1 MKTNF
6 KIGKLFIL
14 ITIFTISLG
23 CNEITDQQ
31 QPNIIIM
38 MADDLG
44 YGDVGCF
51 GNIIIETPN
60 IDQMASKGVKFTQFY
75 SGHPTCS
82 PSRAGMMT
90 GRTPFRNNICTFIP
104 DNSCVHLRDEQ
115 VTLAEICKKQGY
127 ETAFFGKWGLIGDME
142 DKSQPFPNDQG
153 FDYWLATHNNAKP
166 SHKNPTNFYRNG
178 KSEGKIE
185 GYSSQIVVDNAMEWL
200 NSRKDR
206 SIPFFLVL
214 WFHEPHRVL
223 AQPESFTKKYEKY
236 GETAGEYYA
245 NINHMDFQIGRF
257 MNYLNENNLDNN
269 SWITFTSDNG
279 PKNLDGRSTNGLRGR
294 KGQLYEGGYRVPSVM
309 YWKGKLEGGKTINE
323 PLVFFDFVPTFYDL
337 FGMEPMSQD
346 PLDGVSMLPA
356 IEGEKLNREEPPV
369 WMAVKHMAI
378 RHGDWKVYA
387 YFEDYK
393 PGTSFQAYLKSR
405 KIAKYELYN
414 LIDDPNETKNM
425 FDENKE
431 AFEMM
436 KQLVNKRRMDVQ
448 EDMIPW
454 KGPKILPYNVATWF
468 NENIPP
474 RNVFNE
480 LPADKQDLLED
491 AIK

>member
-1 MKTNF
+1 MKIR
-6 KIGKLFIL
+6 KILLMIVICAICLACNK
-14 ITIFTISLG
+14 ITG
-23 CNEITDQQ
+23 QEK
-31 QPNIIIM
+31 PNIIIM

-51 GNIIIETPN
+51 GNKIIETPN
-60 IDQMASKGVKFTQFY
+60 IDQLASNGVKFTQFY

-185 GYSSQIVVDNAMEWL
+185 GYSSQIVIDNAMEWL
-200 NSRKDR
+200 TSRKDK
-206 SIPFFLVL
+206 STPFFLVL

-223 AQPESFTKKYEKY
+223 AQPKSFTKKYEKY
-236 GETAGEYYA
+236 GEIAGEYYA
-245 NINHMDFQIGRF
+245 NIDHMDFQIGRF
-257 MNYLNENNLDNN
+257 MNYLNENKLANN

-279 PKNLDGRSTNGLRGR
+279 PKNLEGRSTNGLRGR

-323 PLVFFDFVPTFYDL
+323 PLVFFDFVPTFYNL

-356 IEGEKLNREEPPV
+356 IEGEKLNREKPPV

-387 YFEDYK
+387 YFEDYT
-393 PGTSFQAYLKSR
+393 PGTSFQAYLKTR
-405 KIAKYELYN
+405 KIKTYELYN
-414 LIDDPNETKNM
+414 LIDDPNETKNLV
-425 FDENKE
+425 DENKE
-431 AFEMM
+431 ALEMM
-436 KQLVNKRRMDVQ
+436 KQLVNNRRMDVQ

-454 KGPKILPYNVATWF
+454 KGQRILPYNVATWF

-474 RNVFNE
+474 ATVFKQ
-480 LPADKQDLLED
+480 LPANKQDLLED